1 MVNAYLYSATIKR
14 ESTVAILSRHIKA
27 MIEQMG
33 LQAFAKKRHLKRGE
47 EEAHVQVLGWLH
59 MMKVVKICS

>member
-1 MVNAYLYSATIKR
+1 
-14 ESTVAILSRHIKA
+14 